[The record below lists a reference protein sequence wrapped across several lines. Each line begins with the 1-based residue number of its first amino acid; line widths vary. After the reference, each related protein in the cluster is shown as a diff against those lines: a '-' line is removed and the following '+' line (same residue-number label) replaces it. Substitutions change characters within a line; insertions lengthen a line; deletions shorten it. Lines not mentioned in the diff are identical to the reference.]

1 MIDSYVLALE
11 RYSNATVAA
20 YAKDLTAFAQWAG
33 RSGLHGPQE
42 VDRMLLR
49 RYLAFLD
56 TRGYATSTASR
67 KLSALK
73 SYFLWLESTGTTAG
87 NPARQLQS
95 PSSTGKLVDVLTQD
109 QALSLIIGR
118 EGAGSRVTSPDALSA
133 GPLNSQK
140 DYLDVPDGEDA
151 MNKQRMADRRDTARL
166 LRDMAIVEVLYGCGI
181 RVGELCALD
190 MEGLN
195 MEDAILTV
203 IGKGN
208 KQRSVPMHS
217 LCVESLDAWLSH
229 GRGAI
234 TAQMGSLSRD
244 RSFREAQFAVFLGM
258 RGGRID
264 PREVRRIVDK
274 RSPIH
279 VHPHQLRHSFATHL
293 LDGGADLRVVQEL
306 LGHEKLATTQI
317 YTHVSKERLLSTYS
331 DTHPRAHRSGR

>member
-1 MIDSYVLALE
+1 MSWLIDRYVLALG

-20 YAKDLTAFAQWAG
+20 YAKDVMTFAQWAG

-56 TRGYATSTASR
+56 TRGYATATASR

-73 SYFLWLESTGTTAG
+73 SYFSWLESTGTTTG

-95 PSSTGKLVDVLTQD
+95 PSSTGKLVDVLSQD
-109 QALSLIIGR
+109 QVFLLISGR
-118 EGAGSRVTSPDALSA
+118 EGAGSGV
-133 GPLNSQK
+133 SQSFEDLPK
-140 DYLDVPDGEDA
+140 DRSVGSESDSDSMDR
-151 MNKQRMADRRDTARL
+151 QRMAGKRAVARS
-166 LRDMAIVEVLYGCGI
+166 LRDIAIVEILYGCGI
-181 RVGELCALD
+181 RVGEICALD
-190 MEGLN
+190 MEDLN
-195 MEDAILTV
+195 IKDAILTV

-208 KQRSVPMHS
+208 KQRSVPMHP

-229 GRGAI
+229 GRRAI
-234 TAQMGSLSRD
+234 TAQAGRSSRGESSSYA
-244 RSFREAQFAVFLGM
+244 RSAVFLGM
-258 RGGRID
+258 RGARID
-264 PREVRRIVDK
+264 SREVRRIVDK
-274 RSPIH
+274 RSPTH

-331 DTHPRAHRSGR
+331 DTHPRARADGR

>member
-1 MIDSYVLALE
+1 M
-11 RYSNATVAA
+11 A
-20 YAKDLTAFAQWAG
+20 YAGDIGAFVEWAG
-33 RSGLHGPQE
+33 RSGLHGPEE

-56 TRGYATSTASR
+56 TCGYATATASR

-73 SYFLWLESTGTTAG
+73 SYFSWLESTGNMAG

-95 PSSTGKLVDVLTQD
+95 PSTAGKLVDALTQD
-109 QALSLIIGR
+109 QVVSLIIGR
-118 EGAGSRVTSPDALSA
+118 EGPGSRLSTPFTDSQEDHPA
-133 GPLNSQK
+133 GL
-140 DYLDVPDGEDA
+140 DGEQA
-151 MNKQRMADRRDTARL
+151 MASQQMAVELTRANS
-166 LRDMAIVEVLYGCGI
+166 LRDMAIVEVLYGCGL
-181 RVGELCALD
+181 RVSELCAMD
-190 MEGLN
+190 MENVN

-203 IGKGN
+203 TGKGN

-217 LCVESLDAWLSH
+217 LCVESLDAWFSQ
-229 GRGAI
+229 GRKVIRARADGQDRGLPSCD
-234 TAQMGSLSRD
+234 AQV
-244 RSFREAQFAVFLGM
+244 AVFLGM

-264 PREVRRIVDK
+264 PREVRRIVDR
-274 RSPIH
+274 RSAIH

-331 DTHPRAHRSGR
+331 NTHPRAHADGR